1 MRFDEES
8 ENFFKFSFHRPI
20 WTGMGILAENFG
32 NFSVPT
38 FHWKRDS
45 HVVRFLRN
53 FVPAPH
59 SHGKDYPIN
68 AKIPLPFLAQRCRSG
83 HKKSPQEIP
92 VVVIIPWLFCC
103 PFEVDHRGQSLF
115 RLSFC
120 DYNNITLFWSC
131 QCQVSA
137 ISVPL

>member
-45 HVVRFLRN
+45 HAVRFLRN
-53 FVPAPH
+53 FVSVPH

-68 AKIPLPFLAQRCRSG
+68 AKIPMPFLAQRFGSG
-83 HKKSPQEIP
+83 YKKSPQEKSCGGYCSVAI
-92 VVVIIPWLFCC
+92 L
-103 PFEVDHRGQSLF
+103 
-115 RLSFC
+115 LS
-120 DYNNITLFWSC
+120 I
-131 QCQVSA
+131 
-137 ISVPL
+137 